1 MKCYEFF
8 ENYYRCVY
16 VVADLYDYT
25 SKFMEIEA
33 RKDPDLLEAQ
43 ALVWYSLRYIL
54 GIELRWIL
62 KYHNVDNCKLYRYWE
77 IIYKSKTN
85 NIKRNLLII
94 KKEFE
99 NDTPKLYRSY

>member
-33 RKDPDLLEAQ
+33 RKDLDLLEAQ
-43 ALVWYSLRYIL
+43 AHCLVFFKIYLRS
-54 GIELRWIL
+54 RF
-62 KYHNVDNCKLYRYWE
+62 KVDFKIR
-77 IIYKSKTN
+77 
-85 NIKRNLLII
+85 
-94 KKEFE
+94 
-99 NDTPKLYRSY
+99 

>member
-25 SKFMEIEA
+25 SKFMEVEA

-43 ALVWYSLRYIL
+43 ALVWYSLRFIL
-54 GIELRWIL
+54 GIDLKWIL
-62 KYHNVDNCKLYRYWE
+62 KYGETNNFK
-77 IIYKSKTN
+77 IYKYCDSIHNSKST
-85 NIKRNLLII
+85 NIKINLSIL

>member
-25 SKFMEIEA
+25 SNFMEVEA
-33 RKDPDLLEAQ
+33 RKDPDLIEAQ
-43 ALVWYSLRYIL
+43 ALVWYSLRFIL
-54 GIELRWIL
+54 GIDLQFIL
-62 KYHNVDNCKLYRYWE
+62 KYGNTNTFKLYKYCN
-77 IIYKSKTN
+77 IIHKSKSY
-85 NIKRNLLII
+85 NIKTNLLTL